1 MGEAIQIAD
10 FDAKSKR
17 PVLNLNAVKRII
29 NSRGTQ
35 DLPTI
40 IVSIGGVA
48 RSGKSF
54 LLNLMVNYLQYVE
67 KVGVILSGILKP
79 CFICRLVHVC
89 EVRASACGVKVS
101 TALIHSKNLSAV

>member
-1 MGEAIQIAD
+1 MGEAVQIVD
-10 FDAKSKR
+10 FDGKSER
-17 PVLNLNAVKRII
+17 PVLNFNAVRSII

-40 IVSIGGVA
+40 IVSIGGVI

-67 KVGVILSGILKP
+67 KVGVTFSGTLKMY
-79 CFICRLVHVC
+79 FICITDLC
-89 EVRASACGVKVS
+89 
-101 TALIHSKNLSAV
+101 IF

>member
-35 DLPTI
+35 ELPTI

-79 CFICRLVHVC
+79 YFICRLVH
-89 EVRASACGVKVS
+89 
-101 TALIHSKNLSAV
+101 T

>member
-1 MGEAIQIAD
+1 MAEAVKIVDLDTA
-10 FDAKSKR
+10 SGR
-17 PVLNLNAVKRII
+17 PSLNLSTVKRII

-35 DLPTI
+35 ELPTI

-67 KVGVILSGILKP
+67 KVCVNDTSQPKTNLFTYFYKLSYKSISFLT
-79 CFICRLVHVC
+79 V
-89 EVRASACGVKVS
+89 
-101 TALIHSKNLSAV
+101 